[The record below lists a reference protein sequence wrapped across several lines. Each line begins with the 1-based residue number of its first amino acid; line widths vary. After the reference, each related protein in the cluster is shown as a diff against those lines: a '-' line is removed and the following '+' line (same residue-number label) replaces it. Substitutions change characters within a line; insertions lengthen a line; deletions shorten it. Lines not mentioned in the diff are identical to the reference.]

1 MAIHTN
7 LGTPM
12 SISKFALVTLIPFLL
27 LQGCA
32 TAIITGAAT
41 GVTLAHDRRTTGAV
55 IDDQGIEFKAALAI
69 FNNKDIYEQSH
80 INVTSYNGIILVT
93 GETLT
98 EQLKQQVYDIVRV
111 IPKARTIHNELIIAA
126 PSSLPSRSSDAW
138 ITSKIKAKITSDRQ
152 IDPFYIKV
160 VTEHGIV
167 YLMGIV
173 NQTESDRVVNITS
186 NSAGVQRVVKIFE
199 YLD

>member
-1 MAIHTN
+1 
-7 LGTPM
+7 M
-12 SISKFALVTLIPFLL
+12 SISKFALMTLIPIIL

-41 GVTLAHDRRTTGAV
+41 GVSLVHDRRTTGAV
-55 IDDQGIEFKAALAI
+55 IDDQGVEFKAALAI

-80 INVTSYNGIILVT
+80 INITSYNGIILIT

-98 EQLKQQVYDIVRV
+98 EQLKQQVYDLVRV
-111 IPKARTIHNELIIAA
+111 IPKVRTIHNELIIAA

-138 ITSKIKAKITSDRQ
+138 ITSKVKAKITSDRQ

-173 NQTESDRVVNITS
+173 NQSESDRAVSITS

-199 YLD
+199 YLN

>member
-1 MAIHTN
+1 
-7 LGTPM
+7 M
-12 SISKFALVTLIPFLL
+12 SITKLALIVLIPLIL

-41 GVTLAHDRRTTGAV
+41 GVSIVHDRRTTGAV
-55 IDDQGIEFKAALAI
+55 IDDQGVEFKAALAI

-80 INVTSYNGIILVT
+80 INITSYNGIILIT

-98 EQLKQQVYDIVRV
+98 EQLKQQVYDLVRI
-111 IPKARTIHNELIIAA
+111 IPKVRTIHNELIIAA

-138 ITSKIKAKITSDRQ
+138 ITSKVKAKITSDRQ

-160 VTEHGIV
+160 VTEHGVV

-173 NQTESDRVVNITS
+173 NQSESDRAVGIAS
-186 NSAGVQRVVKIFE
+186 NSAGVQRVVKMFE
-199 YLD
+199 YSN

>member
-1 MAIHTN
+1 
-7 LGTPM
+7 M
-12 SISKFALVTLIPFLL
+12 SISKFPLIVLITIVL

-41 GVTLAHDRRTTGAV
+41 GVTIAHDRRTTGAV
-55 IDDQGIEFKAALAI
+55 IDDQGVEFKAALAI
-69 FNNKDIYEQSH
+69 FNNKDIYEQSN
-80 INVTSYNGIILVT
+80 INVTSYNGIILIT

-98 EQLKQQVYDIVRV
+98 EQLKRQVYDLVRV
-111 IPKARTIHNELIIAA
+111 IPKVRTIHNELIIAA

-138 ITSKIKAKITSDRQ
+138 ITSKVKAKITSDRQ

-160 VTEHGIV
+160 VTEHGVV

-173 NQTESDRVVNITS
+173 NQSESDRAVGITS
-186 NSAGVQRVVKIFE
+186 NSAGVQRVVKMFE
-199 YLD
+199 YSN

>member
-1 MAIHTN
+1 
-7 LGTPM
+7 M
-12 SISKFALVTLIPFLL
+12 SISKFALIVLIPLIL

-41 GVTLAHDRRTTGAV
+41 GVTLVHDRRTTGAV
-55 IDDQGIEFKAALAI
+55 IDDQGVEFKAALAI

-80 INVTSYNGIILVT
+80 INVTSYNGIILIT

-98 EQLKQQVYDIVRV
+98 EQLKQQVYDLVRV
-111 IPKARTIHNELIIAA
+111 IPKVRTIHNELIIAA

-138 ITSKIKAKITSDRQ
+138 ITSKVKAKITSDRQ

-173 NQTESDRVVNITS
+173 KQSESDRAVSITS

-199 YLD
+199 YLN

>member
-98 EQLKQQVYDIVRV
+98 EQLKQQVSDIVRV

-173 NQTESDRVVNITS
+173 NQTESARVVNITS

>member
-1 MAIHTN
+1 
-7 LGTPM
+7 M
-12 SISKFALVTLIPFLL
+12 SISKFPLIVLITIVL

-41 GVTLAHDRRTTGAV
+41 GVTIAHDRRTTGAV
-55 IDDQGIEFKAALAI
+55 IDDQGVEFKAALAI

-80 INVTSYNGIILVT
+80 INITSYNGIILIT

-98 EQLKQQVYDIVRV
+98 EQLKRQVYELVRV
-111 IPKARTIHNELIIAA
+111 IPKVRTIHNELIIAA

-138 ITSKIKAKITSDRQ
+138 ITSKVKAKITSDRQ

-160 VTEHGIV
+160 VTEHGVV

-173 NQTESDRVVNITS
+173 NQSESDRAVGITS
-186 NSAGVQRVVKIFE
+186 NSAGVQRVVKMFE
-199 YLD
+199 YSN

>member
-1 MAIHTN
+1 
-7 LGTPM
+7 M
-12 SISKFALVTLIPFLL
+12 SISKFALIVLITLIL

-41 GVTLAHDRRTTGAV
+41 GVTLVHDRRTTGAV
-55 IDDQGIEFKAALAI
+55 IDDQGVEFKAALAI

-80 INVTSYNGIILVT
+80 INVTSYNGIILIT

-98 EQLKQQVYDIVRV
+98 EQLKQQVYDLVRV
-111 IPKARTIHNELIIAA
+111 IPKVRTIHNELIIAA

-138 ITSKIKAKITSDRQ
+138 ITSKVKAKITSDRQ

-173 NQTESDRVVNITS
+173 NQSESDRAVSITS

-199 YLD
+199 YSN

>member
-1 MAIHTN
+1 
-7 LGTPM
+7 M
-12 SISKFALVTLIPFLL
+12 SISKFALIVLIPIIL

-41 GVTLAHDRRTTGAV
+41 GVTLVHDRRTTGAV
-55 IDDQGIEFKAALAI
+55 IDDQGVEFKAALAI

-80 INVTSYNGIILVT
+80 INVTSYNGIILIT

-98 EQLKQQVYDIVRV
+98 EQLKQQVYDLVRV
-111 IPKARTIHNELIIAA
+111 IPKVRTIHNELIIAA

-138 ITSKIKAKITSDRQ
+138 ITSKVKAKITSDRQ

-173 NQTESDRVVNITS
+173 NQSESDRAVSIAS

-199 YLD
+199 YSN

>member
-1 MAIHTN
+1 
-7 LGTPM
+7 M
-12 SISKFALVTLIPFLL
+12 SISKFPLIVLITIVL

-41 GVTLAHDRRTTGAV
+41 GVTIAHDRRTTGAV
-55 IDDQGIEFKAALAI
+55 IDDQGVEFKAALAI

-80 INVTSYNGIILVT
+80 INITSYNGIILIT

-98 EQLKQQVYDIVRV
+98 EQLKRQVYDLVRV
-111 IPKARTIHNELIIAA
+111 IPKVRTIHNELIIAA

-138 ITSKIKAKITSDRQ
+138 ITSKVKAKITSDRQ

-160 VTEHGIV
+160 VTEHGVV

-173 NQTESDRVVNITS
+173 NQSESDRAVGIAS
-186 NSAGVQRVVKIFE
+186 NSAGVQRVVKMFE
-199 YLD
+199 YSN

>member
-1 MAIHTN
+1 
-7 LGTPM
+7 M
-12 SISKFALVTLIPFLL
+12 SISKFALMTLIPIIL

-41 GVTLAHDRRTTGAV
+41 GVSLVHDRRTTGAV
-55 IDDQGIEFKAALAI
+55 IDDQGVEFKAALAI

-80 INVTSYNGIILVT
+80 INITSYNGIILIT

-98 EQLKQQVYDIVRV
+98 EQLKQQVYDLVRV
-111 IPKARTIHNELIIAA
+111 IPKVRTIHNELIIAA

-138 ITSKIKAKITSDRQ
+138 ITSKVKAKITSDRQ

-173 NQTESDRVVNITS
+173 NQSESDRAVSITT
-186 NSAGVQRVVKIFE
+186 NSAGVQRVVKVFE
-199 YLD
+199 YSN

>member
-1 MAIHTN
+1 
-7 LGTPM
+7 M
-12 SISKFALVTLIPFLL
+12 SISKLVLIVLIPLIL

-41 GVTLAHDRRTTGAV
+41 GVSIVHDRRTTGAV
-55 IDDQGIEFKAALAI
+55 IDDQGVEFKAALAI

-80 INVTSYNGIILVT
+80 INVTSYNGIILIT

-98 EQLKQQVYDIVRV
+98 EQLKQQVYDLVRI
-111 IPKARTIHNELIIAA
+111 IPKVRTIHNELIIAA

-138 ITSKIKAKITSDRQ
+138 ITSKVKAKITSDRQ
-152 IDPFYIKV
+152 VDPFHIKV

-173 NQTESDRVVNITS
+173 NQTESDRAVSITS
-186 NSAGVQRVVKIFE
+186 NSAGVQRVVKMFE
-199 YLD
+199 YSN

>member
-1 MAIHTN
+1 
-7 LGTPM
+7 M
-12 SISKFALVTLIPFLL
+12 SISKFPLIVLITIVL

-41 GVTLAHDRRTTGAV
+41 GVTIAHDRRTTGAV
-55 IDDQGIEFKAALAI
+55 IDDQGVEFKAALAI

-80 INVTSYNGIILVT
+80 INITSYNGIILIT

-98 EQLKQQVYDIVRV
+98 EQLKRQVYDLVRV
-111 IPKARTIHNELIIAA
+111 IPKVRTMHNELIIAA

-138 ITSKIKAKITSDRQ
+138 ITSKVKAKITSDRQ

-160 VTEHGIV
+160 VTEHGVV

-173 NQTESDRVVNITS
+173 NQSESDRAVGITS
-186 NSAGVQRVVKIFE
+186 NSAGVQRVVKMFE
-199 YLD
+199 YSN

>member
-1 MAIHTN
+1 
-7 LGTPM
+7 M
-12 SISKFALVTLIPFLL
+12 SISKFALIVLIPLIL

-41 GVTLAHDRRTTGAV
+41 GVTLVHDRRTTGAV
-55 IDDQGIEFKAALAI
+55 IDDQGVEFKAALAI

-80 INVTSYNGIILVT
+80 INVTSYNGIILIT

-98 EQLKQQVYDIVRV
+98 EQLKQQVYDLVRV
-111 IPKARTIHNELIIAA
+111 IPKVRTIHNELIIAA

-138 ITSKIKAKITSDRQ
+138 ITSKVKAKITSDRQ

-173 NQTESDRVVNITS
+173 NQSESDRAVSITS

-199 YLD
+199 YLN